1 MHLEPLWT
9 PSAFT
14 VYVHM
19 LLARASSMASE
30 EQQPNILNKHSAHE
44 GPSGLACVGHGKQ
57 CC

>member
-19 LLARASSMASE
+19 LLARASSMAPE
-30 EQQPNILNKHSAHE
+30 EQQPTILNKHSAHE
-44 GPSGLACVGHGKQ
+44 GPSG
-57 CC
+57 